1 MFLLLTTQPVSGVY
15 SCAQLMWHKIEIVL
29 HTHKC
34 AGGRGCWGGGGVGD
48 HEKLSRWQSGAVGN
62 IHLTTSQPHGL
73 NKTKEKSCHDILA
86 SALLSESVS

>member
-34 AGGRGCWGGGGVGD
+34 AGGVGD